1 MQYDTSR
8 DAPARW
14 GQYGSMAQMQLV
26 WQLIW
31 SWQEVRRARG
41 DNEGRVEAQAVVAVQ
56 LATGAGAAC
65 QAAHSDRERART
77 VRGGGSTQHEHKGLP
92 VANKQRR
99 LLGKQSE

>member
-1 MQYDTSR
+1 MHRTYGMQYDTRR

-14 GQYGSMAQMQLV
+14 GQYGRMAQMQ
-26 WQLIW
+26 QLIW
-31 SWQEVRRARG
+31 SWQEVRRARE

-77 VRGGGSTQHEHKGLP
+77 VRGRGEHTT
-92 VANKQRR
+92 
-99 LLGKQSE
+99 